1 MPCNVNH
8 GLTLSE
14 TTRHVVLLGHSSL
27 LFGYRP
33 VLIRHRGLGEIEKRA
48 DIGYKLDGLV
58 HRVEADGVLQEEE
71 IRLVTAMPFHL
82 TDQRLLLLPIHAA

>member
-14 TTRHVVLLGHSSL
+14 TTRHVVLLGHRGL

-33 VLIRHRGLGEIEKRA
+33 MFLCHRGLDEIEKRA
-48 DIGYKLDGLV
+48 DIGHKLDGLV
-58 HRVEADGVLQEEE
+58 HRIEPYGIIQEEG
-71 IRLVTAMPFHL
+71 IRLVTAVPCHL
-82 TDQRLLLLPIHAA
+82 TDQRLLLPIYAA